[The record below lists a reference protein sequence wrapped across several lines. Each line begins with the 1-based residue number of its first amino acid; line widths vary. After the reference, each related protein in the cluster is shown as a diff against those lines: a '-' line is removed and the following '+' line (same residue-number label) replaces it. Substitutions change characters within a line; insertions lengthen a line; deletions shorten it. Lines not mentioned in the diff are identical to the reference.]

1 MPSILW
7 RGRSRVT
14 FRGGGRHPCCTWVV
28 YPAQQHQG
36 EGVCR
41 VCSPI
46 RNHWAWGSLGKTG
59 CWLLRQKDNA
69 RRGGVCDICIAP
81 CSSSRPQNL
90 RVIKRART
98 NAGVSLGTGRGRPA
112 AGQCVLPL
120 TRLRAHVPGQQADR
134 RLCRRE
140 CVDGKCVACEGI
152 LADRFECMPHSQKWG
167 FLFDLA
173 ELAAPCRETPCNQ
186 LPCITFI
193 SLRPARR
200 DVGIDAPEEFGGA
213 EP

>member
-1 MPSILW
+1 MLHMGRLSCATASGRGSLPSVLAHSQPLGVGITDHRHPVSAVVSIVWKQSRLPLARLAAGSCGRRIMPDVAAC
-7 RGRSRVT
+7 VT
-14 FRGGGRHPCCTWVV
+14 FASRLVLRADLRTCVLSSAR
-28 YPAQQHQG
+28 AQMQ
-36 EGVCR
+36 
-41 VCSPI
+41 
-46 RNHWAWGSLGKTG
+46 
-59 CWLLRQKDNA
+59 
-69 RRGGVCDICIAP
+69 
-81 CSSSRPQNL
+81 
-90 RVIKRART
+90 
-98 NAGVSLGTGRGRPA
+98 GVSLGTGRGRPA

-134 RLCRRE
+134 RLSRRE